1 MQKRKVRAIALLSGG
16 LDSILAAKTILE
28 QGIEVVG
35 LSFIT
40 PFFGPKNAQ
49 KAATKLG
56 IPLIAKDITDEHFL
70 IVKNPPHGYGKTM
83 NPCIDCHALMLKAA
97 GKLMQDEGYDFIF
110 TGEVLGER
118 PMSQNQ
124 IALGIVA
131 KTSGYERYILRP
143 LSAKLLPPTEPELK
157 GLVDRDKLLDIQG
170 RSRKIQIKLAKEFGI
185 KEYPN
190 PAGGC
195 LLTDIGFS
203 KRLKDL
209 LTYNQT
215 PSGTDLRLLKIGRHF
230 RLSDTVKLIV
240 GRNEA
245 ENELLEHFYM
255 PSDFLLQMQDIPGPT
270 GLLAGDKA
278 SAVLEIAACICA
290 SYSDAEEGDEC
301 YVSLPNNKQAEA
313 IKVCSN
319 HRYRKE
325 NRIN

>member
-16 LDSILAAKTILE
+16 LDSILAVKTILE

-49 KAATKLG
+49 KAAAKLN
-56 IPLIAKDITDEHFL
+56 IPLITKDITDEHFL
-70 IVKNPPHGYGKTM
+70 IVKDPLYGYGRTM
-83 NPCIDCHALMLKAA
+83 NPCIDCHALMLKTA
-97 GKLMQDEGYDFIF
+97 GKLMQDEGFDFIF

-124 IALGIVA
+124 RALDIVA
-131 KTSGYERYILRP
+131 ETSGHKRYILRP

-157 GLVDRDKLLDIQG
+157 GQVNRGKLLDIQG

-195 LLTDIGFS
+195 LLTDPGFS

-209 LTYNQT
+209 LAYNQT
-215 PSGTDLRLLKIGRHF
+215 PAETDLQLLKIGRHF

-240 GRNEA
+240 GRDEA
-245 ENELLEHFYM
+245 ENESLENFHM
-255 PSDFLLQMQDIPGPT
+255 PSDFLLEMQDVPGPT
-270 GLLAGDKA
+270 GLLVGDKS

-290 SYSDAEEGDEC
+290 SYSDAEPGSEC
-301 YVSLPNNKQAEA
+301 CVNLRNNKQAEA
-313 IKVCSN
+313 IKVRSN
-319 HRYRKE
+319 YRYRKE